1 MAEALITMVLVLM
14 LIISSISAIVFLGQS
29 SGRVSD
35 YTAAMAAVSG
45 KLEAVRAA
53 SYRPPNSPFT
63 AATVRLTNS
72 ALFALD
78 KTGTNF
84 LVSGSIVTEIKPVAG
99 GHLATVTGTF
109 KTPQRPLTV
118 SVQTLINRYTGG
130 EEE

>member
-1 MAEALITMVLVLM
+1 RCGLGCQPFGLTAAFTMAEALITMVLVLM

-99 GHLATVTGTF
+99 GHL
-109 KTPQRPLTV
+109 
-118 SVQTLINRYTGG
+118 
-130 EEE
+130 